1 VRRGQVRLALLA
13 APLLAAAI
21 AATAG
26 SAPVSAAQPIRIGFG
41 LALTGPLAANGRMAL
56 LGMKIWRDDIN
67 KKGGL
72 LGRPVAFVVY
82 DDQSNPATVP
92 GIYTKLLD
100 VDKVDLVVS
109 GYGTNMIAPAMPVI
123 MQHGRTFLSLFGL
136 AVNAQFHY
144 PRYFTITPTGPNA
157 PIAVTKPFFEVAA
170 AQNPKPK
177 TLAIIAADAEYP
189 RAASAGVRE
198 DAKAFGLKIVY
209 DRTYPPTTTDYTPI
223 IQAVQATHPD
233 AVFVASYPLDT
244 VGIVR
249 AANEVGLNTKIFGGG
264 MVGLQTTSIKTELG
278 PLLNGIVNYDFW
290 LPAPTMR
297 FAGVMDFLKKY
308 QARAVKEGVD
318 PLGYYLG
325 PWGYTYLQ
333 VLGEAVEGCKCLD
346 QNKLA
351 DYLRGHTF
359 KTVMGDIKF
368 GPDGELAQSRVL
380 MVQFQHVKS
389 NALDEFKDGKNPI
402 IVWPK
407 KYRDGKVIYPY
418 TAARS

>member
-1 VRRGQVRLALLA
+1 MAKRLRLTLLA
-13 APLLAAAI
+13 APLLAIALAA
-21 AATAG
+21 AA
-26 SAPVSAAQPIRIGFG
+26 APASAAAPIRIGFG
-41 LALTGPLAANGRMAL
+41 LALTGSLAANGKMAL
-56 LGMKIWRDDIN
+56 LGMQIWRDDIN

-72 LGRPVAFVVY
+72 LGRPVEFVVY
-82 DDQSNPATVP
+82 DDQSNPANVP

-100 VDKVDLVVS
+100 VDRVDLVVS
-109 GYGTNMIAPAMPVI
+109 GYGTNMIAPAMPVVI
-123 MQHGRTFLSLFGL
+123 QHNRTFLSLFGL

-144 PRYFTITPTGPNA
+144 PRYFTITPTGPDA

-177 TLAIIAADAEYP
+177 TLAIVAADAEYP

-198 DAKAFGLKIVY
+198 DAKTFGLQIVY
-209 DRTYPPTTTDYTPI
+209 DKTYPPTTTDYTPI
-223 IQAVQATHPD
+223 LQAVKAAHPD

-249 AANEVGLNTKIFGGG
+249 AANEVGLDTKIFGGG
-264 MVGLQTTSIKTELG
+264 MVGLQTTSIKIELG

-297 FAGVMDFLKKY
+297 FPGVMDFLKKY
-308 QARAVKEGVD
+308 QARAKKEGVD

-325 PWGYTYLQ
+325 PWGYTYMQ
-333 VLGEAVEGCKCLD
+333 VLGEAVAGCNCLD

-368 GPDGELAQSRVL
+368 GPDGELSQPRAL
-380 MVQFQHVKS
+380 MVQFQHVKG
-389 NALDEFKDGKNPI
+389 NDLDEFKGGKNPI

-407 KYRDGKVIYPY
+407 KYQDGTVIYPY

>member
-1 VRRGQVRLALLA
+1 MKRLLTFLG

-21 AATAG
+21 IALAAP
-26 SAPVSAAQPIRIGFG
+26 APAAEPPIRIGFG
-41 LALTGPLAANGRMAL
+41 LALTGSLAANGKMAL
-56 LGMKIWRDDIN
+56 LGMQIWRDDIN

-72 LGRPVAFVVY
+72 LGRPVEFVTY

-109 GYGTNMIAPAMPVI
+109 GYGTNMIAPAMPVVI
-123 MQHGRTFLSLFGL
+123 QHNRTFLSLFGL

-144 PRYFTITPTGPNA
+144 PRYFTITPTGPDA
-157 PIAVTKPFFEVAA
+157 PIAVTKPFFEVAM

-177 TLAIIAADAEYP
+177 TLAIVAADAEYP

-198 DAKAFGLKIVY
+198 DAKTFGLQIVY
-209 DRTYPPTTTDYTPI
+209 DKTYPPTTTDYTPI
-223 IQAVQATHPD
+223 LHAVQATKPD

-249 AANEVGLNTKIFGGG
+249 AAHEVGLDTKIFGGG

-278 PLLNGIVNYDFW
+278 PLMNGIVNYDFW

-297 FAGVMDFLKKY
+297 FPGVMDFLQKY

-351 DYLRGHTF
+351 DYLRSHTF
-359 KTVMGDIKF
+359 KTVMGDIAF
-368 GPDGELAQSRVL
+368 GPDGELSQPRAL
-380 MVQFQHVKS
+380 MVQFQHVKG
-389 NALDEFKDGKNPI
+389 NDLDQFKGGKNPI

-407 KYRDGKVIYPY
+407 KYQDGKVIYPY
-418 TAARS
+418 TAARN